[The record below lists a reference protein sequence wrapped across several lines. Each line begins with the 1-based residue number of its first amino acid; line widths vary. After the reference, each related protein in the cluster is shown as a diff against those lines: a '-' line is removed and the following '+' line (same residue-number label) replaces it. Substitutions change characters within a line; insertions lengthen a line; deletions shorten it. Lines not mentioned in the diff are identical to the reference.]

1 MKLHSL
7 AISGL
12 ITLDLHSLNNEGSE
26 GNHLQT
32 RQVEVVDE
40 KGELHSVNAISGDMF
55 KHIQAEHLFL
65 IGKEDA
71 ISFCDGCANFD
82 PNRINADKNLKERF
96 KEFTKKDPASDT
108 QILDEVIKK
117 CLGDDAEGILITK
130 EVGGKKRA
138 IGRKS
143 VLEFGWVVGRPDKTR
158 TESYFHVKFDRQARG
173 KGAGSDTGE
182 NIGQNIFHRPASS
195 GQYAVVLN
203 VDLFRLGRNDISMA
217 YAIPPDE
224 REKRIRAVLK
234 SVLFTFLK
242 PNGAH
247 RNTQNPHI
255 VNFEGVI
262 TASNSS
268 IPSPLISALNS
279 NYQDEITNIAG
290 YLNRLS
296 SNSISLNRFS
306 RLEEFSKH
314 MVDLIE
320 KVDVDN

>member
-32 RQVEVVDE
+32 RQVEIVDE
-40 KGELHSVNAISGDMF
+40 KGELHSVNAISGDML
-55 KHIQAEHLFL
+55 KHIQAEHLYL
-65 IGKEDA
+65 IGKESSL
-71 ISFCDGCANFD
+71 SFCDGCTNFD
-82 PNRINADKNLKERF
+82 PNRINVDETIF
-96 KEFTKKDPASDT
+96 KEFTKGNSPADT
-108 QILDEVIKK
+108 QIMDLVIKR

-130 EVGGKKRA
+130 EIGGKKRA

-158 TESYFHVKFDRQARG
+158 TESFFHVKFDKQARG
-173 KGAGSDTGE
+173 KGAGSETGE
-182 NIGQNIFHRPASS
+182 NVGQNIFHRPASS

-203 VDLFRLGRNDISMA
+203 VDLYRLGKNDISME
-217 YAIPPDE
+217 YAIDSQE
-224 REKRIRAVLK
+224 RKKRIQALLK
-234 SVLFTFLK
+234 SILFTFLK

-262 TASNSS
+262 STSASS
-268 IPSPLISALNS
+268 IPSPMISALNS
-279 NYQDEITNIAG
+279 NYLEEIKNIAG
-290 YLNRLS
+290 YLNRLTT
-296 SNSISLNRFS
+296 NSVAVKEFTN
-306 RLEEFSKH
+306 LEGFSKN
-314 MVDLIE
+314 MLDLIE
-320 KVDVDN
+320 GVEVN

>member
-1 MKLHSL
+1 MKLHSF

-12 ITLDLHSLNNEGSE
+12 ITLDMHSLNNEGSE

-65 IGKEDA
+65 VGKGDA
-71 ISFCDGCANFD
+71 LSFCDGCANFD
-82 PNRINADKNLKERF
+82 PNRINVDDNIF
-96 KEFTKKDPASDT
+96 KSFTKENSPNDT
-108 QILDEVIKK
+108 QILDLVIEK

-143 VLEFGWVVGRPDKTR
+143 VLEFGWLVGRPDKTR
-158 TESYFHVKFDRQARG
+158 TESYFHVKFDKRSRG

-217 YAIPPDE
+217 YAITSEE
-224 REKRIRAVLK
+224 RKKRINALLK

-262 TASNSS
+262 TASGSS
-268 IPSPLISALNS
+268 IPSPMISALNS
-279 NYQDEITNIAG
+279 NYQEEITNIAG

-296 SNSISLNRFS
+296 SASVSIMPFS
-306 RLEEFSKH
+306 NLEGFSKN
-314 MVDLIE
+314 MLELIE
-320 KVDVDN
+320 GVEG